1 MVRSGEAWSVE
12 VTLRRTA
19 ALASLLALA
28 GCGGRQSPLAPAG
41 EQAASIAS
49 LFWLMIAVCGF
60 MYLLV
65 LGFLALGLW
74 RSRARAR
81 NAGEAEPTINPADRT
96 LNRTLLLWAGLVVTG
111 LTVLIVGSFLADR
124 TIAQARAREALAVR
138 VTGHQWWWR
147 VEYRDSTTG
156 TWVETANELHLPVG
170 RTTRVTL
177 GSADVVHSFW
187 VPNVAQKLDVIP
199 GLRNVVDLTPTR
211 TGWFRGQ
218 CAEFCGVQHAH
229 MAFDVKVETQAEFDR
244 WLAGQMRGAATP
256 ADDVAARGLQ
266 VISTGSCAM
275 CHTIRG
281 TQLTG
286 RPGPDLTH
294 IASRRSI
301 AAGTVPMSRGNLQ
314 GWIVQPQALK
324 PGTMMP
330 PTALSPA
337 DADAVSRYLAGLK

>member
-1 MVRSGEAWSVE
+1 M
-12 VTLRRTA
+12 
-19 ALASLLALA
+19 ASLLALA
-28 GCGGRQSPLAPAG
+28 GCGGKQSPLAPAG
-41 EQAASIAS
+41 EQAESVAW
-49 LFWLMIAVCGF
+49 LFWLMMGVCGF

-65 LGFLALGLW
+65 LGSLAIGLW
-74 RSRARAR
+74 RSSGRR
-81 NAGEAEPTINPADRT
+81 NVEAEPNINPPDRA
-96 LNRTLLLWAGLVVTG
+96 LNRTLLFWAALVVTG
-111 LTVLIVGSFLADR
+111 LTVLIVGSFLVDR
-124 TIAQARAREALAVR
+124 SIAQARERDALEVR

-147 VEYRDSTTG
+147 IEYRDPGTG
-156 TWVETANELHLPVG
+156 AWVETANELHLPVG

-199 GLRNVVDLTPTR
+199 GLQNVVDLTPTR
-211 TGWFRGQ
+211 TGRFRGQ

-229 MAFDVKVETQAEFDR
+229 MAFDVTVETPAEFNR
-244 WLAGQMRGAATP
+244 WLAAEMRSAAAP
-256 ADDVAARGLQ
+256 ADPIAARGLQ
-266 VISTGSCAM
+266 IVSTGSCAM

-281 TQLTG
+281 TQAAG

-294 IASRRSI
+294 IASRQSI

-330 PTALSPA
+330 PTVLSPA